1 MALCEICSYDFKG
14 KLGLAVH
21 KFRAHGIR
29 RPGSKGKKYYDD
41 HKDDPE
47 YKVRNRANQRN
58 YYHDHIEE
66 PAFKDKWRRQWA
78 KQSRRRWK
86 DPNYRQQHSIRGK
99 EHIRKVMADP
109 VAHEHRKERCREY
122 YKKEAKKLRASSLR
136 YHRKWWG
143 TFLAMYGN
151 QCACCGETEKK
162 FLTLDHINNDGT
174 KSEKEQVAGAMP
186 HIYGNTRVTTSTKS
200 VIRFFVTTA
209 IWVRTATKVSAHTKR
224 MEHRNHEGSTVR

>member
-14 KLGLAVH
+14 KSGLAVH

-99 EHIRKVMADP
+99 EYIRRVMADP

-162 FLTLDHINNDGT
+162 FLTLDHINNDGNEERKRT
-174 KSEKEQVAGAMP
+174 SSRSNATYLWKYACDHFDKERYQILCYNCNMGKNRNKGICPHKAHGAQE
-186 HIYGNTRVTTSTKS
+186 S
-200 VIRFFVTTA
+200 
-209 IWVRTATKVSAHTKR
+209 
-224 MEHRNHEGSTVR
+224 